1 MKNDEITISV
11 SGLSGSG
18 KTTIIREITGY
29 LRHMGIEVES
39 EEDNKTSLVD
49 HQKHLDSLKLRNLTV
64 KVKEFNVALN
74 DMRRK

>member
-18 KTTIIREITGY
+18 KTTIIREITGH
-29 LRHMGIEVES
+29 LRHIGIEVEL
-39 EEDNKTSLVD
+39 EDGDQVNLVG
-49 HQKHLDSLKLRNLTV
+49 HQKCLDSLKLQNLTV

-74 DMRRK
+74 NMRRK